1 MEPIFLPT
9 LHSFRM
15 SNVFTGS
22 SGNLRFRA
30 APVFSEQM
38 PQEPDLKLNAIHAEF
53 WHGLFCYEKSRMEGA
68 ADFPLTDEGLEQ
80 LRQWLTD
87 NR

>member
-1 MEPIFLPT
+1 MESVFLPT

-15 SNVFTGS
+15 GNVFTGS

-30 APVFSEQM
+30 APVSSELL
-38 PQEPDLKLNAIHAEF
+38 PADPDSKVNAIHAEY
-53 WHGLFCYEKSRMEGA
+53 WHGLFCYEKSQIEES
-68 ADFPLTDEGLEQ
+68 ADFPLTVEGLEQ
-80 LRQWLTD
+80 MRQWLTD